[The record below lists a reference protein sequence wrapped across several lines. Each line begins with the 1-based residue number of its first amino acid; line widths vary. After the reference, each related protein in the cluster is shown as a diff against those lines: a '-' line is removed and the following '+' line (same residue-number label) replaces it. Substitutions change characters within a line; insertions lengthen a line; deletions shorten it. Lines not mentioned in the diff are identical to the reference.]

1 MKRPVIIAAAAGI
14 AIALFQTVAS
24 AGVDAAWAKKELK
37 GHGCLTCHSIDK
49 KKVGPA
55 YKDVAVTFKGKTP
68 AEVAAVMKSKKQ
80 HAGVLK
86 KTADG
91 ELEMMIEWILTLA
104 K

>member
-1 MKRPVIIAAAAGI
+1 MKHPFILAATTGI
-14 AIALFQTVAS
+14 AIAFLQTVAS
-24 AGVDAAWAKKELK
+24 AAVDEAWAKRELK

-55 YKDVAVTFKGKTP
+55 YKDVAVMFKGKTP
-68 AEVAAVMKSKKQ
+68 AEVAAEMKTKKQ

-86 KTADG
+86 KTADK
-91 ELEMMIEWILTLA
+91 ELEMMIEWILSLA

>member
-1 MKRPVIIAAAAGI
+1 MKHPLIIAAAAGV
-14 AIALFQTVAS
+14 AVAFYQTVAS
-24 AGVDAAWAKKELK
+24 AAVDEAWAKKELK
-37 GHGCLTCHSIDK
+37 GHGCLTCHAVDK

-55 YKDVAVTFKGKTP
+55 YKDIAVTFKGKTP
-68 AEVAAVMKSKKQ
+68 AQVAATMKTKKE

-91 ELEMMIEWILTLA
+91 ELEMMIEWILSLA

>member
-1 MKRPVIIAAAAGI
+1 MKHSAVLATVAGVTLV
-14 AIALFQTVAS
+14 LFQSIAS
-24 AGVDAAWAKKELK
+24 AAVDEEWAKKELK

-55 YKDVAVTFKGKTP
+55 YKDVRGMFPGKTA
-68 AEVAAVMKSKKQ
+68 AEVMAEMKTKKQ

-86 KTADG
+86 KTADK
-91 ELEMMIEWILTLA
+91 ELEMMVEWILSIG

>member
-1 MKRPVIIAAAAGI
+1 MKHPLIAAAATGI
-14 AIALFQTVAS
+14 TLAFLQTVAS
-24 AGVDAAWAKKELK
+24 AAVDEAWAKKELK

-55 YKDVAVTFKGKTP
+55 YKDVRGMFPGKTA
-68 AEVAAVMKSKKQ
+68 AEVAAEMKKKKE

-91 ELEMMIEWILTLA
+91 ELEMMIEWILSIG